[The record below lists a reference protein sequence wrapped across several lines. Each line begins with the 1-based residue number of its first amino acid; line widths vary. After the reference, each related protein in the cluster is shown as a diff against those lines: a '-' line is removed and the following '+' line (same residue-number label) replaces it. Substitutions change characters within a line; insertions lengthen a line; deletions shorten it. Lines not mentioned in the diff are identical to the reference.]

1 MRALTFILIMMLS
14 IVPMSYSA
22 QKSPSQSKGIP
33 IELAR
38 ENKFVVKMMDVIDK
52 SGKKVTNYV
61 ELNGFDAKE
70 KQFVFKNAKGKLKK
84 VPARDIKKISFI
96 RLRQGV
102 LTGKSQKLRV
112 IAWNGNIAIF
122 ELGYQDIR
130 MADGYMWLDQK
141 RFSEHF
147 KESGALRTKSSE
159 WSDKFYGFWQ
169 RKKAE
174 DPNAFA
180 EHFEYADGK
189 AAISRKMASEYCKSC
204 LKIEILTILPDPE
217 TETMR
222 LRCKD
227 VFYDRYME

>member
-1 MRALTFILIMMLS
+1 MKAFTIIVMMMLL
-14 IVPMSYSA
+14 IGPMSSSA
-22 QKSPSQSKGIP
+22 QKTPSSSKGIP

-52 SGKKVTNYV
+52 SGKKITDYA
-61 ELNGFDAKE
+61 ELNGFNVKE
-70 KQFVFKNAKGKLKK
+70 KQFIFKNAKGKLKK
-84 VPARDIKKISFI
+84 VPARNIKKISFI

-112 IAWNGNIAIF
+112 IAWNGNISIF

-130 MADGYMWLDQK
+130 MADGYMWLDQTS
-141 RFSEHF
+141 FSKNF
-147 KESGALRTKSSE
+147 KESGSLRTKSSE

-169 RKKAE
+169 RKKSE

-180 EHFEYADGK
+180 EHFEYTDGK
-189 AAISRKMASEYCKSC
+189 AAITRKMASEYCKSC

-222 LRCKD
+222 FRCKD